1 MTIAVFSKIDLH
13 PIIVVLKLVSKQTM
27 TDFIT
32 VIKINSMKELSK

>member
-13 PIIVVLKLVSKQTM
+13 PIVILRLVRKQTM

-32 VIKINSMKELSK
+32 VIKVNSMKELSK